1 MSQTEQRRS
10 SHSGSHLHRVVRAL
24 YSAVIPGAGQLAWG
38 AATRGFVLLA
48 IAVLLLI
55 VAVALLAYWG
65 VDQVLSWAIEPSV
78 LLGLLVF
85 NVVLLGYRLYAVIDA
100 YRIPR
105 ANRVATAP
113 ATETSTRRTIA
124 GVALAVLLL
133 LTVAPHAV
141 AGYYTYLSRD
151 LLTTVFVGGGDDKP
165 GAGSQAATGPSPSS
179 STTEAP
185 TTSAGTAPATT
196 LTTTPGV
203 STSTTAATSSTLP
216 STTTTTTPPETVP
229 PLAGTD
235 DDRLTILLVGSDAG
249 YGRTGSRADTI
260 MVVTIGLKDGR
271 IALFGIPRNT
281 GSVPLSDAAAKV
293 LHRKVYVDLI
303 SSLYWDA
310 REHPELAPEGQDSGA
325 VVLRDTVSML
335 LGIPVDY
342 YAVVDMGGFVQV
354 VDALGGVKVNVEER
368 LWVRLSPPTPDEEWK
383 VYDIRP
389 GIQTL
394 DGLEALAFARSRTGS
409 SDYVRMGRQ
418 RCVIAALLDQTGVP
432 ELLLRFPT
440 LARVIK
446 ESMRTDLPID
456 RLQDLIKMRSD
467 LKTDE
472 MITVGFTPPKYR
484 DGINE
489 MGYNILD
496 VELVQ
501 ATVRQIIEH
510 PEEVLASEG
519 GEEIDTSDCWKF
531 E

>member
-1 MSQTEQRRS
+1 MAHTEQP
-10 SHSGSHLHRVVRAL
+10 GSLRGEARILRLARAL
-24 YSAVIPGAGQLAWG
+24 YSAVIPGAGQLGGG
-38 AATRGFVLLA
+38 AATRGFVMLA
-48 IAVLLLI
+48 IAVLLLL
-55 VAVALLAYWG
+55 VAVGVVAYWG
-65 VDQVLSWAIEPSV
+65 FDQVLSWAIEPSV

-85 NVVLLGYRLYAVIDA
+85 NVVLLGFRLYAVIDA
-100 YRIPR
+100 YLIPR
-105 ANRVATAP
+105 RGQTTMIP
-113 ATETSTRRTIA
+113 AGESSSRRTIA
-124 GVALAVLLL
+124 GVALAILLL

-151 LLTTVFVGGGDDKP
+151 LLTTVFVSSGRDEP
-165 GAGSQAATGPSPSS
+165 SAGSPTSTETSASQ
-179 STTEAP
+179 STTTAPVTSTSIAP
-185 TTSAGTAPATT
+185 TTTPTTGSA
-196 LTTTPGV
+196 V
-203 STSTTAATSSTLP
+203 STSTTMATTSTLP
-216 STTTTTTPPETVP
+216 STTTTTTPPETTP
-229 PLAGTD
+229 PVAGTE

-260 MVVTIGLKDGR
+260 MVVTIDLLDGD

-281 GSVPLSDAAAKV
+281 GSVPLSESAAKA

-310 REHPELAPEGQDSGA
+310 REHPELAAEGEDSGA
-325 VVLRDTVSML
+325 VALRDTVSML

-342 YAVVDMGGFVQV
+342 YAVVDMGGFVDV
-354 VDALGGVKVNVEER
+354 VDALGGVTVNVKER

-440 LARVIK
+440 LAKVIK
-446 ESMRTDLPID
+446 ESMRTDIPIN

-467 LKTDE
+467 LKTSE
-472 MITVGFTPPKYR
+472 MITVGFTPPKYT

-496 VELVQ
+496 LELVQ
-501 ATVRQIIEH
+501 STVKQIIER
-510 PEEVLASEG
+510 PEEVLATEG
-519 GEEIDTSDCWKF
+519 ADDIDTSDCWKID
-531 E
+531 

>member
-1 MSQTEQRRS
+1 
-10 SHSGSHLHRVVRAL
+10 
-24 YSAVIPGAGQLAWG
+24 
-38 AATRGFVLLA
+38 
-48 IAVLLLI
+48 
-55 VAVALLAYWG
+55 
-65 VDQVLSWAIEPSV
+65 
-78 LLGLLVF
+78 
-85 NVVLLGYRLYAVIDA
+85 VIDA
-100 YRIPR
+100 YLTPR
-105 ANRVATAP
+105 AERAP
-113 ATETSTRRTIA
+113 ATAANESATRRTIA

-151 LLTTVFVGGGDDKP
+151 LLTTVFVSGGDERP
-165 GAGSQAATGPSPSS
+165 GADSSASTETSASPSTTAVPMT
-179 STTEAP
+179 STSIVP
-185 TTSAGTAPATT
+185 VTTV
-196 LTTTPGV
+196 TTTPGV
-203 STSTTAATSSTLP
+203 STSTTKATPSTL
-216 STTTTTTPPETVP
+216 STTTTSTPPETTP
-229 PLAGTD
+229 PMPGTE

-260 MVVTIGLKDGR
+260 MVVTIGLVDGR
-271 IALFGIPRNT
+271 IALFGIPRNA
-281 GSVPLSDAAAKV
+281 GSVPLSEAAAEV

-310 REHPELAPEGQDSGA
+310 REHPELAAEGEDSGA

-342 YAVVDMGGFVQV
+342 YAVVDMGGFVDV
-354 VDALGGVKVNVEER
+354 VDALGGVTVNVKER

-389 GIQTL
+389 GIQKL

-446 ESMRTDLPID
+446 ESMRTDIPID
-456 RLQDLIKMRSD
+456 RLQDLMRMRSD
-467 LKTDE
+467 LKTGE
-472 MITVGFTPPKYR
+472 MITVGFTPPKYT

-496 VELVQ
+496 LELVQ

-510 PEEVLASEG
+510 PEEVLAA
-519 GEEIDTSDCWKF
+519 EETEDIDTSDCWKI